1 MRGPSEK
8 AIARIIRVMRAMTGA
23 LVCAAWLIVAP
34 AALAQDGVS
43 RTELNRA
50 DLTGSDTLEVIVS
63 RLEVAP
69 GARIP
74 LHTHHG
80 DEHLI
85 VLQGGTMRA
94 PNGQEIPFKP
104 GMTAHFPKDQVHGG
118 MTNIGD
124 APLVAYTTHIVEK
137 GKPLAVPAE

>member
-1 MRGPSEK
+1 MRDRLAR
-8 AIARIIRVMRAMTGA
+8 AIGTGKGAVRTTTGA
-23 LVCAAWLIVAP
+23 AICAAWLIIAP

-50 DLTGSDTLEVIVS
+50 DLTGSDTMEVIVS